1 MKRLMIKLGFQ
12 GKRHRV
18 AAEKLIK
25 WMHGNGL
32 GA

>member
-1 MKRLMIKLGFQ
+1 MKRLMIKLGFH

-18 AAEKLIK
+18 AEEKMVR
-25 WMHGNGL
+25 WMSQNGL